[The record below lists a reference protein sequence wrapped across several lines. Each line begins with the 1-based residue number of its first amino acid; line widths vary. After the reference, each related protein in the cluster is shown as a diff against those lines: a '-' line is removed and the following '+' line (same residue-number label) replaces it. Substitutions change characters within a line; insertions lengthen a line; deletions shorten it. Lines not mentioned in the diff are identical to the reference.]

1 MTKRKSQSFVV
12 PLPVS
17 RALRKLGQD
26 IRDARLRRRIPVAV
40 MASRAGISRMT
51 LNKIENGEP
60 NTALGS
66 YATVLFV
73 LGLEGR
79 LADLAGAKDDQLGL
93 RLEEERLPKRI
104 RRSTNQ
110 KAV

>member
-1 MTKRKSQSFVV
+1 MRFLDLDQ
-12 PLPVS
+12 
-17 RALRKLGQD
+17 LGH
-26 IRDARLRRRIPVAV
+26 ARQNVA
-40 MASRAGISRMT
+40 G
-51 LNKIENGEP
+51 IENGEP